1 MIDQHRSVIYKIKK
15 LSRFVSSAHPGG
27 SRKGSQAQD
36 CYGRKAEPVSLFE
49 GIQKTKAHRLRTV
62 MGEKRVFLAF
72 SEHGG
77 VG

>member
-1 MIDQHRSVIYKIKK
+1 MCTPGLREDPEKAHK
-15 LSRFVSSAHPGG
+15 LRTVMGA
-27 SRKGSQAQD
+27 
-36 CYGRKAEPVSLFE
+36 RKAEPVSLFE
-49 GIQKTKAHRLRTV
+49 RIQKTKAHRLRTV